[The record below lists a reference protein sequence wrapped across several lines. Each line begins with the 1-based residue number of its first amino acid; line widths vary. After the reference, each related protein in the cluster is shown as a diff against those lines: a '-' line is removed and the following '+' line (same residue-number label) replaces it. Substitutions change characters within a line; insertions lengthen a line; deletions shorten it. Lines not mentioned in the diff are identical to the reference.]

1 MKHIVL
7 AVLFLIV
14 SSVSCAIDFDDCQ
27 DRVNKLR
34 KSANNANSVASSGGA
49 DFAEEIGSALSDVES
64 ALARAKRACGQSDTY
79 CATISR
85 FSRSNG
91 KQAAETLCR
100 TAEIGDQL
108 RICLA
113 CAGIR

>member
-1 MKHIVL
+1 MRHIVL

-49 DFAEEIGSALSDVES
+49 DFGEEIGSALSDVES

-85 FSRSNG
+85 LSRSNG
-91 KQAAETLCR
+91 KQAAETVCR
-100 TAEIGDQL
+100 TTEVGNQL

-113 CAGIR
+113 CAGAM

>member
-1 MKHIVL
+1 MKNAIAAIFVL
-7 AVLFLIV
+7 LF
-14 SSVSCAIDFDDCQ
+14 SSASLAIDFDDCQ

-49 DFAEEIGSALSDVES
+49 DFGEEIASALSDVES
-64 ALARAKRACGQSDTY
+64 ALTRAKRACGQSDTY
-79 CATISR
+79 CAIISR

-91 KQAAETLCR
+91 KQAAETVCR
-100 TAEIGDQL
+100 TTETGDQL

-113 CAGIR
+113 CAGVR